1 MKRMSKTII
10 LIFLSLPICVCK
22 TNQLFAQSKNETFA
36 KEIAELQ
43 LFFKIP
49 AISVI
54 VRKGN
59 ETVYEDYLGFANEE
73 KSMVNDS
80 LTTFPMASLTKI
92 FSGVLIMKLVEEEKL
107 SLDEPINKY
116 ILNKGISDSIKIKH
130 VLSHTSQGNIGRH
143 FYYSN
148 RFGWLTSVIE
158 KAAGQSFEKEMQEK
172 IILPLGL
179 KNTYLL
185 KDSLQII
192 QEQRKIAKPYLY
204 DGEVKS
210 GFIDYGYSASAGIAS
225 TVRDLAVF
233 SEALDGNVLITADS
247 RRKMF
252 TPFQSDLPYGQGI
265 FSQQFQGL
273 DLIWGYG
280 QYDCYSSLFLKV
292 PEKNLTLVI
301 AANNNLVSDPARLI
315 YGDITYSLFAI
326 SFLKNYVLGFR
337 DEPLIEDSNSLKT
350 LERRITSANSE
361 FYLRKLLSQSLAES
375 FLAQYH
381 SRNKE
386 TSVAILQKVFKLY
399 PDYERYADLCLLH
412 NLIFL
417 KAVYFGR
424 DKKDLEVFD
433 REIEEIGKKLLAVD
447 IDNPYANFYLANYF
461 SSKGAIDKALQY
473 YERIIKARNF
483 SRNWYTVEADRWIK
497 EQKKQLAAEAI
508 NK

>member
-1 MKRMSKTII
+1 MSKFIVPVF
-10 LIFLSLPICVCK
+10 LLMIFCNCK
-22 TNQLFAQSKNETFA
+22 SIQLFGQSKNEVFA
-36 KEIAELQ
+36 KEIKELK

-54 VRKGN
+54 VKNGN
-59 ETVYEDYLGFANEE
+59 ETVYEDYLGFASVEN
-73 KSMVNDS
+73 SIVNDS

-92 FSGVLIMKLVEEEKL
+92 FSGVLVMKLVEEKKL

-130 VLSHTSQGNIGRH
+130 VLSHTSQGCVGRH

-158 KAAGQSFEKEMQEK
+158 KAARHSFEREMQEK
-172 IILPLGL
+172 IFLPLGL

-185 KDSLQII
+185 KDSSQII

-225 TVRDLAVF
+225 TVRDLAII
-233 SEALDGNVLITADS
+233 SEALDGNILITADS

-252 TPFQSDLPYGQGI
+252 TPFQSDLPYGQGV
-265 FSQQFQGL
+265 FSQKFQGI

-280 QYDCYSSLFLKV
+280 QYDCFSSLFLKV
-292 PEKNLTLVI
+292 PAKNLTLII
-301 AANNNLVSDPARLI
+301 AANNSLVSDPARLI

-326 SFLKNYVLGFR
+326 SFLKNYVLNLP

-412 NLIFL
+412 NLVFL

-424 DKKDLEVFD
+424 DKKDLGAFD
-433 REIEEIGKKLLAVD
+433 GEIEEIGKKLLAVD

-461 SSKGAIDKALQY
+461 SGKGAIDKALPY
-473 YERIIKARNF
+473 YERIIKAGNF
-483 SRNWYTVEADRWIK
+483 SRNWYTTEAERWMK
-497 EQKKQLAAEAI
+497 EQ